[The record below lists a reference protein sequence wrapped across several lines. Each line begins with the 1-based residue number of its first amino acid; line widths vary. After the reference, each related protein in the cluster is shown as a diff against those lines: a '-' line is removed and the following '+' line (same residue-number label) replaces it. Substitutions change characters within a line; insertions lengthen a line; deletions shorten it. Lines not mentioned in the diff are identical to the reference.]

1 MMMKR
6 RNVTRRDF
14 LKTSLGAGT
23 VALASG
29 VLGWNYAWAQ
39 GSDRIRVGV
48 IGCGGRGTG
57 AARDAVNAAPN
68 VEIWA
73 LGDLFQD
80 RAEGAFNSL
89 QNLGD
94 RFKVTRER
102 VFWGFDN
109 YLKVIHSG
117 VDMVILADAAGLSPH
132 PSQSGGGGGQARVYG
147 EARRRLPHWGAYGAG
162 SRQSG
167 KAKGAGR
174 GGWYAAQAP
183 ERLH

>member
-1 MMMKR
+1 MTERHRSDK
-6 RNVTRRDF
+6 NLTRRDF

-29 VLGWNYAWAQ
+29 VLGWNYAWAG

-57 AARDAVNAAPN
+57 AARDAVQAAEG

-80 RAEGAFNSL
+80 RAEGAFNAL
-89 QNLGD
+89 QKELGD

-109 YLKVIHSG
+109 YLKVIQSG
-117 VDMVILADAAGLSPH
+117 VDMVILAEPPGFRPIHFKAA
-132 PSQSGGGGGQARVYG
+132 V
-147 EARRRLPHWGAYGAG
+147 EAGKHVFMEKPVAVCPAG
-162 SRQSG
+162 VRMVLE
-167 KAKGAGR
+167 A
-174 GGWYAAQAP
+174 
-183 ERLH
+183 